1 MGVTMSAQENLI
13 RLPVF
18 GMAMSLFFLISYVIC
33 VIGYLVLPEWLM
45 IPHSS
50 LVLFLLGFKLLTFSS
65 FVLGAIEV
73 YLFGW
78 YVALLFGA
86 LYNYAHRWV

>member
-1 MGVTMSAQENLI
+1 MSAQENLI

-50 LVLFLLGFKLLTFSS
+50 LQLFLPGFKLLTFGS

-78 YVALLFGA
+78 YVALLFVA